1 MSFAKASV
9 VTLLALVAGNVLSTA
24 SSYGRFS
31 FDYAISGDP
40 RSKPLQVFDDGQKT
54 YLQFRNGEPIPALV
68 DASGERLFVPALEG
82 PYVVLQ
88 GVPRDIVAQMGLA
101 RARITHS
108 SVRSNAPQHAP
119 NGRSVPARALPEGVQ
134 VASLAPVAMG
144 SALSAVGGPPAAPNG
159 WRDNS
164 YATPRRGDQIEW
176 GGSSS
181 PRQIEEAVFFAR
193 GEARLLPE
201 AGATILRLARRIDGS
216 AQVTVVGR
224 DDDSYKEGLGE
235 ARARVLM
242 NALVAAGVPRGQI
255 VTKIGVE
262 QPGSETHKGKNVF
275 VPSQVRWSE
284 AAPIPTPT
292 RAVASEADS
301 VSAWAVRHADGT
313 VDKMLERWA
322 ADARWRLVWRDG
334 PVIPVT
340 GDAEVHRPNFLEAA
354 TYVIGESRRAGYRIK
369 ATAYSNKTIV
379 VESE

>member
-9 VTLLALVAGNVLSTA
+9 ATLLALVAGNVLSTA

-119 NGRSVPARALPEGVQ
+119 TGRSVPARALPEGVQ

-176 GGSSS
+176 GGGGS

-201 AGATILRLARRIDGS
+201 AAATIMRLARRIEPS

-224 DDDSYKEGLGE
+224 DDNSYKEGLGE

-242 NALVAAGVPRGQI
+242 NALVTAGVSRSQI

-262 QPGSETHKGKNVF
+262 QPGSETKKGKNVF
-275 VPSQVRWSE
+275 VPSQVRWTE
-284 AAPIPTPT
+284 AAPIPP
-292 RAVASEADS
+292 RAVAPEPDG
-301 VSAWAVRHADGT
+301 VRAWDVRHADGT

-322 ADARWRLVWRDG
+322 ADARWKLVWRDG
-334 PVIPVT
+334 PAIPVT
-340 GDAEVHRPNFLEAA
+340 GDAQVHRPNFLEAA
-354 TYVIGESRRAGYRIK
+354 TYVIAESRRAGYRIK